1 MHIIYI
7 FSNICTVIR
16 VYYACLDLSSVLLT
30 YARLDLLDYVFFS
43 ILLPYNAFKG
53 EVNLQFFKM

>member
-30 YARLDLLDYVFFS
+30 YARLDLLDYVF
-43 ILLPYNAFKG
+43 LQYAFKG